1 MATSEKLERMMNLAA
16 ALLSA
21 ERPLTAAQIA
31 ERVVGYPD
39 DKVAFRKAFERDKS
53 DLRELGV
60 PISLEELPGTNPPET
75 GYRIDRADY
84 ELADPGLAP
93 DELAALRLALQAVR
107 LGDGDD
113 APDGTEALWK
123 LGGVV
128 EGDGAAVPGGGL
140 TLASLPADPA
150 LVPLFTALL
159 ERRTATFTY
168 TSSSTAGA
176 GGVPSSQE
184 RTVEPWRLDNRRG
197 RWYLTG
203 RDHLRDGE
211 RNFRLDRIA
220 GEVRLGE
227 PGAFERPA
235 EPVTAGPA
243 QPWLYGEGDPVFAEL
258 RVDADQA
265 RWARAQLGE
274 APAEVEH
281 EDGSVTFTVAVTS
294 WPAFRGF
301 VLSFLD
307 RAELVAPADLRADLV
322 EWVRTVAAGAGGA
335 GAGGAR

>member
-31 ERVVGYPD
+31 DRVVGYPD

-53 DLRELGV
+53 DLRDLGV
-60 PISLEELPGTNPPET
+60 PILLEELPGTNPPET
-75 GYRIDRADY
+75 GYRIDRDEY

-128 EGDGAAVPGGGL
+128 QGDGASVPGGGL

-159 ERRTATFTY
+159 ERRTVTFTY
-168 TSSSTAGA
+168 ASTTSGA
-176 GGVPSSQE
+176 AAPQE
-184 RTVEPWRLDNRRG
+184 RTVDPWRLDNQRG

-203 RDHLRDGE
+203 RDHLRDDE

-220 GEVRLGE
+220 GDVRLGE

-235 EPVTAGPA
+235 SPVATGPA
-243 QPWLYGEGDPVFAEL
+243 QPWLYGDGDPVTAEL

-265 RWARAQLGE
+265 RWARAQLGDE
-274 APAEVEH
+274 PTSVEH
-281 EDGSVTFTVAVTS
+281 DDGSVTFTVAVTS

-322 EWVRTVAAGAGGA
+322 DWLRTTASGHA
-335 GAGGAR
+335 AGGAR